1 MRATAKTPEYST
13 GAAPRSRWRL
23 NAIDWWGRHCVPWKG
38 VVETPVS
45 GKGASR
51 PTRPICAAIMLINLV
66 KDSVLQCFCHTCR
79 APLPPSV
86 YRRSA
91 PTKKTKTKPRSKQPK
106 KVKFIR
112 FKMKSKQFVSFV
124 RVATEIRCQEK
135 SKGGLAYEVILADPV
150 TVTPPKRP
158 SSPSNKNVSVENI
171 EEKLK
176 AAEERRLNLEANRM
190 AHLAVKMSKIEEAS
204 KKKDDQAH
212 QFISQT
218 REALEQKMET
228 HEEKREA
235 YISDLKAKLKDHLE
249 TVEKTRQSLEA
260 QTEEVRTAVEEK
272 LKTAAAQRDE
282 NIKKMLDR
290 LKEHWDA
297 ARQANSKRREAIE
310 EMKKENEEAN
320 RSKTPLETVNKLETK
335 KRKLLQQAEEVSALQ
350 TEIDLEK
357 KRLRQIDF
365 SFWELQTSLI
375 TSPMYNIMFDSLPK
389 EFCLHRTA
397 SYCPFGLY
405 APGVCSVMRTQED
418 NVKRVRSTMQEKVTQ
433 LESQIQ
439 NKLTL
444 AQTRRKN
451 LEQEQLEKLRE
462 HNVVKL
468 AEVRHIIEGMDSF
481 KTEKTTKELQE
492 RLEIA
497 ELNRE
502 KELQKKLEK
511 IQEKERRAEMVR
523 QNKER
528 LASQNEEQQTASS
541 G

>member
-1 MRATAKTPEYST
+1 
-13 GAAPRSRWRL
+13 
-23 NAIDWWGRHCVPWKG
+23 
-38 VVETPVS
+38 
-45 GKGASR
+45 
-51 PTRPICAAIMLINLV
+51 
-66 KDSVLQCFCHTCR
+66 
-79 APLPPSV
+79 
-86 YRRSA
+86 
-91 PTKKTKTKPRSKQPK
+91 
-106 KVKFIR
+106 
-112 FKMKSKQFVSFV
+112 MKSKQFVSFV
-124 RVATEIRCQEK
+124 CVATEIRCQEK

-176 AAEERRLNLEANRM
+176 AAEERRLAPTEQTMDPPFHLTITLPLHISNLEANRM
-190 AHLAVKMSKIEEAS
+190 AQLAVKMSKIEEAS

-290 LKEHWDA
+290 LKEH
-297 ARQANSKRREAIE
+297 E
-310 EMKKENEEAN
+310 E
-320 RSKTPLETVNKLETK
+320 
-335 KRKLLQQAEEVSALQ
+335 
-350 TEIDLEK
+350 
-357 KRLRQIDF
+357 
-365 SFWELQTSLI
+365 
-375 TSPMYNIMFDSLPK
+375 
-389 EFCLHRTA
+389 
-397 SYCPFGLY
+397 
-405 APGVCSVMRTQED
+405 

-528 LASQNEEQQTASS
+528 LATQNEEQQTASS